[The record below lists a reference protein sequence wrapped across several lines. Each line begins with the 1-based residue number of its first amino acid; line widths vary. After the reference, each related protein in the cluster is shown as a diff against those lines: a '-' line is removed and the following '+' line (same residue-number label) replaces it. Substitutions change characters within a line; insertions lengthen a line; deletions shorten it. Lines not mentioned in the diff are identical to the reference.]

1 MRPHRASE
9 REMSISDT
17 FPRGSVVAELIMR
30 SHRNTL
36 RDARGVF
43 LSLSSVLTFTTQC
56 AQTERE
62 RENTSGEC
70 CDLICARWTRAA
82 INGQTRNIKIA
93 PCCVTNGIFGGCR
106 PAGVCGGPLTHS
118 AASSDL
124 TRATHRGQFFAPRT
138 FVSHCLMS
146 YFLCLCSPLL

>member
-1 MRPHRASE
+1 
-9 REMSISDT
+9 MSISDT

-36 RDARGVF
+36 TYSERCF
-43 LSLSSVLTFTTQC
+43 SLSLSLGLDFYGAMCGQ
-56 AQTERE
+56 RE
-62 RENTSGEC
+62 K
-70 CDLICARWTRAA
+70 TRQVNVVISSACW

-124 TRATHRGQFFAPRT
+124 TRARHTEANFLRRAPLSRIVLVVL
-138 FVSHCLMS
+138 FVFVLSSCEE
-146 YFLCLCSPLL
+146 